1 MLGEQT
7 MKVAVIG
14 EKGGTGKTTFATNLA
29 GWRARRHPDSKVV
42 LIDADRQGS
51 ASYWVG
57 ERQEREEVPQVDVLQ
72 KFGDGLGVTLS
83 TIDHFY
89 DDVILDIPPGDVPD
103 QGIALNSVDRIIVPV
118 QPGIFDMWTVTLM
131 DSRVEEVLEDRP
143 DLKVW
148 FVLNRVPNHRG
159 NIDSREA
166 REAFKN
172 HCDTVPVADFNI
184 HDRVSIRR
192 AAMSGRTVEE
202 YEPVDKR
209 AANEMNELYLLAF
222 GEDDDDETPA

>member
-1 MLGEQT
+1 

-29 GWRARRHPDSKVV
+29 GWRACRRPDAKVV

-51 ASYWVG
+51 GSYWVE
-57 ERQEREEVPQVDVLQ
+57 ERREREEVTQLDVMQ
-72 KFGDGLGVTLS
+72 KFGDGLGVAMS
-83 TIDHFY
+83 SIDAYY
-89 DDVILDIPPGDVPD
+89 DDVVIDIPPGDGPD
-103 QGIALNSVDRIIVPV
+103 QRVALREADRILVPV

-131 DSRVEEVLEDRP
+131 DERVAGALTDRP

-148 FVLNRVPNHRG
+148 FVLNRVANHRG

-166 REAFKN
+166 RRAIETQ
-172 HCDTVPVADFNI
+172 CDTVPLAGFDV

-192 AAMSGRTVEE
+192 ASMSGRTVEE
-202 YEPVDKR
+202 YEPVDLR
-209 AANEMNELYLLAF
+209 AVQEMDQLYLLAF
-222 GEDDDDETPA
+222 GDGDDNDESQA

>member
-1 MLGEQT
+1 
-7 MKVAVIG
+7 MKIAVIG

-29 GWRARRHPDSKVV
+29 GWRARRRPDSKVV

-57 ERQEREEVPQVDVLQ
+57 ERQEQDDVAQVDVLQ

-131 DSRVEEVLEDRP
+131 DSRVGEVLEDRP

-166 REAFKN
+166 REAFKT
-172 HCDTVPVADFNI
+172 HCDAVPLARFDV
-184 HDRVSIRR
+184 HDRVSVRR

-202 YEPVDKR
+202 YEPLDER
-209 AANEMNELYLLAF
+209 ATDEMNQVYKLAF
-222 GEDDDDETPA
+222 GDEDDDDETQS

>member
-1 MLGEQT
+1 

-29 GWRARRHPDSKVV
+29 GWRARRRPGSKIV

-51 ASYWVG
+51 ASYWVE
-57 ERQEREEVPQVDVLQ
+57 ERRGRDDVAQIDTMQ
-72 KFGDGLGVTLS
+72 KFGDGLGVALS
-83 TIDHFY
+83 SIDHFY
-89 DDVILDIPPGDVPD
+89 DDVVLDIPPGDVPD
-103 QGIALNSVDRIIVPV
+103 QGIALNSVERVIVPV

-131 DSRVEEVLEDRP
+131 DGRVAEILEDRP

-159 NIDSREA
+159 NIDTREA
-166 REAFKN
+166 REAFTL
-172 HCDTVPVADFNI
+172 HCETVPLADFSV

-209 AANEMNELYLLAF
+209 AASEMNQLYLLAF
-222 GEDDDDETPA
+222 GEDDDNESKA